1 MDNVTDSLLSG
12 KTDKIPEEF
21 DGFAPLVGDWDC
33 DYYDEPEAGR
43 KRHVKGEWIFRRVL
57 DGVGIQDTFIF
68 PSRATR
74 ESDPQPDGEY
84 GSAIR
89 MYNKNNKCYDVVY
102 TCECTMKRLTF
113 RKEGDRLVGQVLDEE
128 NAYWIFSDITED
140 SFHWENIKKEADGS
154 VNLLCEIFGKKLS

>member
-1 MDNVTDSLLSG
+1 MDNFVEALLSE
-12 KTDKIPEEF
+12 KTNKIPEEYDWF
-21 DGFAPLVGDWDC
+21 GPLVGDWDC
-33 DYYDEPEAGR
+33 DYYDEPTAGQ

-57 DGVGIQDTFIF
+57 DGVGVQDAFIF

-74 ESDPQPDGEY
+74 ESNPQPDGEY

-113 RKEGDRLVGQVLDEE
+113 RKDGDRLVGEVLDED

-140 SFHWENIKKEADGS
+140 SFHWENIRIEPDGTRF
-154 VNLLCEIFGKKLS
+154 LLCEIFGKRV